1 MISVQEQL
9 SDSIQA
15 LSRQTPVI
23 VSGRV
28 NRYDGQMVE
37 CDGFPAT
44 IGSLCEIETETNLPA
59 IAEIIG
65 FHGGHNLLS
74 LHDYG
79 ARISVGAKVKV
90 VDDGYTIAVGDGL
103 LGRVTTHSA
112 HH

>member
-1 MISVQEQL
+1 MISLQEQL
-9 SDSIQA
+9 SDSIKA
-15 LSRQTPVI
+15 LSMQTPVI
-23 VSGRV
+23 VSGKV

-74 LHDYG
+74 LMITEL
-79 ARISVGAKVKV
+79 ALVLALK
-90 VDDGYTIAVGDGL
+90 
-103 LGRVTTHSA
+103 
-112 HH
+112 